1 MMSLSS
7 VSTCSP
13 FPVNNKLIFL
23 GFLAALSAVGNDKA
37 INFENG
43 LKISNLNQ
51 IQKDQITNYITDRLS
66 GSANV
71 SEEELINMALQ
82 IQTPASNLRVV
93 EFSDV
98 NNLNNFAFVNID
110 ELLDD
115 NEQTYYLQLVDWVKT
130 IKNNSM
136 EYVQKLI
143 SQPYLLYQRLK
154 EAAILMTIAKTGYSI
169 CKFVC
174 NTGLKIGQWTGNMFK
189 GFYNMVKPALISY
202 NQDKNSQTFSA
213 TLDNINNKITANN
226 ANETLDDI
234 LGETIEETV
243 SYDVLEWLGIKHKDV
258 VGEYT
263 SSGLERAYSFC
274 GPIGDT
280 DGNSLAQLVPPVF
293 KRTSSAPSRS
303 MNRQSRL
310 KSLEPYGHG
319 GKTKRRAKR
328 NPEKKGRR
336 KTMNMNK
343 NRQRTRKTTR
353 SKNLRRAKK

>member
-1 MMSLSS
+1 MMSLSG

-66 GSANV
+66 GNANV
-71 SEEELINMALQ
+71 PEEELINMALK

-93 EFSDV
+93 EFKGDD
-98 NNLNNFAFVNID
+98 NLTNFAFVNID
-110 ELLDD
+110 ELLDVD
-115 NEQTYYLQLVDWVKT
+115 EQTYYLQLVDWVKS
-130 IKNNSM
+130 IKNNTT
-136 EYVQKLI
+136 EYIQNLI
-143 SQPYLLYQRLK
+143 RQPYLLFQRMK
-154 EAAILMTIAKTGYSI
+154 EAAILITIAKTGYSI

-174 NTGLKIGQWTGNMFK
+174 NTGLKLGQWTGGMFK
-189 GFYNMVKPALISY
+189 SFYNMVKPVLISN
-202 NQDKNSQTFSA
+202 NQDKNSQIFSA
-213 TLDNINNKITANN
+213 TLDNINNKITSDN

-234 LGETIEETV
+234 LGVTIEGSV

-280 DGNSLAQLVPPVF
+280 DGNSLAQLAPPDL
-293 KRTSSAPSRS
+293 KRSSSAPSRS
-303 MNRQSRL
+303 RLSRL
-310 KSLEPYGHG
+310 KSLEPYG
-319 GKTKRRAKR
+319 GKTKRRTRR
-328 NPEKKGRR
+328 NPDKKGRR
-336 KTMNMNK
+336 KTMNKNK
-343 NRQRTRKTTR
+343 NRNRNKQRTRKITR
-353 SKNLRRAKK
+353 SKNVNRAKK